1 VQYKSRYKEGSGAVH
16 TYYNN
21 YVKFE
26 GVQRRLKFNKYFL
39 NHWVFERRE
48 LNLNSVLNNDEFEV
62 HDMKKIEDWFNEKQR
77 RVIED
82 YI

>member
-1 VQYKSRYKEGSGAVH
+1 MRRVAVATSQDIKSGSGAVH

-26 GVQRRLKFNKYFL
+26 GVQRRLKFNKYSFKPL
-39 NHWVFERRE
+39 SVSERRE

-62 HDMKKIEDWFNEKQR
+62 HDMKKKSKD
-77 RVIED
+77 
-82 YI
+82 

>member
-1 VQYKSRYKEGSGAVH
+1 VQY

-26 GVQRRLKFNKYFL
+26 GVQRRLKFNKYFFKPL
-39 NHWVFERRE
+39 SVSERE
-48 LNLNSVLNNDEFEV
+48 LNLNSVWIMWWIWSSWYE
-62 HDMKKIEDWFNEKQR
+62 KSKDWFNEKQR
-77 RVIED
+77 RIIED